1 VKLEEHMEHSQND
14 WRYSDDRMAL
24 RADAFVKLKKHFT
37 LKEGR
42 HLYEFCHHWVS
53 QGNKTLDNIEE
64 EFQKYLELNK

>member
-1 VKLEEHMEHSQND
+1 
-14 WRYSDDRMAL
+14 MAL